1 MNVVI
6 VGGGASGMLVA
17 LWLMRTG
24 THADTVVVIE
34 YGDDIGEGAAYA
46 RTNVHFLL
54 NVRALGMSAYQDQ
67 PMHFVMWLKEHKD
80 YHDAEGFVPRYW
92 YAEYLRHELA
102 AQIQQSDVQLII
114 HRGTAHRIDPITHR
128 VTCVGGKQY
137 DADVVVMA
145 IGNLASHNPLHRWNA
160 TPTRMVDWRRF
171 RTDMVS
177 AHDTVV
183 IVGTGL
189 TMVDQIIALHERGH
203 TGQIIAVSR
212 HGYLPMTHVAR
223 QSYSCPVTVA
233 DADLPL
239 SVLLRKVRTAI
250 QHAQQAGV
258 PWQAVI
264 DSIRP
269 HTQGIWRAWSSGTQ
283 QRFLRHLRAVWDIH
297 RHRMAP
303 EISQRINQMITAGQ
317 LHVIAGRINDYQ
329 ELPDGIRIT
338 LEKRGATYVMEGSIV
353 VNCTGPASNYVTEQ
367 VPILY
372 ALATQ
377 GVVVSHASGIG
388 LQVNEVGQVM
398 NASGAVEPWL
408 WCMGPMRKGN
418 DWECTA
424 IPDIRVQ
431 AHQLVSALQN
441 VERSGTC

>member
-6 VGGGASGMLVA
+6 VGGGASGLLVA

-24 THADTVVVIE
+24 TQADTVVVIDH
-34 YGDDIGEGAAYA
+34 GDDIGEGAAYA
-46 RTNVHFLL
+46 RKNTHFLL
-54 NVRALGMSAYQDQ
+54 NVRAIGMSAYHDQ
-67 PMHFVMWLKEHKD
+67 PMHFVQWLKEHKD
-80 YHDAEGFVPRYW
+80 YHDAEGFVPRHW
-92 YAEYLRHELA
+92 YAEYLRHEVA
-102 AQIQQSDVQLII
+102 VQIQQSSVQLII
-114 HRGTAHRIDPITHR
+114 HRGTAQQVDRMSHVVMCTD
-128 VTCVGGKQY
+128 GKRY
-137 DADVVVMA
+137 PADVVVMA
-145 IGNLASHNPLHRWNA
+145 LGNLASHNPIHRWNTA
-160 TPTRMVDWRRF
+160 PTRMVDWRRF

-177 AHDTVV
+177 VHDTVV

-189 TMVDQIIALHERGH
+189 TMVDQIIALHESGH

-223 QSYSCPVTVA
+223 QPYPCPVTVA
-233 DADLPL
+233 DADMPL
-239 SVLLRKVRTAI
+239 SDLMRTMRSAVHEA
-250 QHAQQAGV
+250 QHAGV

-269 HTQGIWRAWSSGTQ
+269 HTQAIWRQWNSDTQ
-283 QRFLRHLRAVWDIH
+283 RRFLRHLRAVWDIH

-303 EISQRINQMITAGQ
+303 EISHRINQLITTGQ
-317 LHVIAGRINDYQ
+317 LHVLAGRIHDYQ
-329 ELPDGIRIT
+329 EMPDGVRIT
-338 LEKRGATYVMEGSIV
+338 LEKRGETRVIEGGIV
-353 VNCTGPASNYVTEQ
+353 VNCTGPTSNYVTAQ

-377 GVVVSHASGIG
+377 GVVVPHATGIG
-388 LQVNEVGQVM
+388 LQVNEVGQVR

-408 WCMGPMRKGN
+408 WCIGPMRKGN

-441 VERSGTC
+441 VERGATC